1 MNEQII
7 YIRKSKYYSSYSH
20 GDKSCR
26 YLVADLVIPGH
37 KVFLRMNYISRWQN
51 YAIFQSLNVTWSQR
65 IDDTCNLLHYKLIDK
80 MAKMIIGEVYR
91 YPRKYER
98 NYVALYKVF
107 FKIYNFRF

>member
-37 KVFLRMNYISRWQN
+37 KVFFKDELYKQVAELCYIPE
-51 YAIFQSLNVTWSQR
+51 FE
-65 IDDTCNLLHYKLIDK
+65 CNLVTKNWWYMQLASLQIDW
-80 MAKMIIGEVYR
+80 
-91 YPRKYER
+91 
-98 NYVALYKVF
+98 
-107 FKIYNFRF
+107 